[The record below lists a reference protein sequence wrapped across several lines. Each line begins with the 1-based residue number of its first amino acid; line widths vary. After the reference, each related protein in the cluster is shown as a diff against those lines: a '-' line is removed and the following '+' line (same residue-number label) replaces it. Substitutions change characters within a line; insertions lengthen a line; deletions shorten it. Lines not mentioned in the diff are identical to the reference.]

1 MGDVTRSLR
10 LDRALI
16 ALALTLG
23 AVVGAPAV
31 HAQTI
36 WDDSA
41 FALYQ
46 KGVEALNKKD
56 FETADRL
63 AGEAIEQYPSHVL
76 AYYLRGQSAIAQ
88 SKWDAAAA
96 ALTKVTELYPK
107 SFAGQ
112 RDLGLVY
119 QQMDKI
125 DDASRAFKAALALR
139 PDQDDV
145 AIRLA
150 FMLVKAD
157 QDDRAE
163 PVLQG
168 LADKDSKVPEVWI
181 ALGRIAYERGE
192 YPTTEKNFMRALALR
207 DDGRTWFNLG
217 VIRFK
222 QNNTKGAVEA
232 FERAAKHADTK
243 DQATREIDKLK
254 TARDAGPSK
263 EMQRPG
269 STSVQPTS
277 PPRY

>member
-1 MGDVTRSLR
+1 MMRRGI
-10 LDRALI
+10 ALI
-16 ALALTLG
+16 IAAHSIVG
-23 AVVGAPAV
+23 VGAAS
-31 HAQTI
+31 AQTI
-36 WDDSA
+36 WDDPA

-63 AGEAIEQYPSHVL
+63 AGEAIQQYGTHVL
-76 AYYLRGQSAIAQ
+76 AYYLRAQAAIAQ
-88 SKWDAAAA
+88 SKWEAAAA
-96 ALTKVTELYPK
+96 ALKKVNELYPT

-119 QQMDKI
+119 QQMGRI
-125 DDASRAFKAALALR
+125 DDATRAYKAALALR
-139 PDQDDV
+139 PDQEDLSV
-145 AIRLA
+145 RLA
-150 FMLVKAD
+150 FMLVKEN

-163 PVLQG
+163 PILQQ
-168 LADKDSKVPEVWI
+168 LADKDSKIPEVWL

-192 YPTTEKNFMRALALR
+192 YATTEKAFTRALTLR

-222 QNNTKGAVEA
+222 QNNTKGALEA
-232 FERAAKHADTK
+232 FERAAKHAETK
-243 DQATREIDKLK
+243 EQAAREIDKLR
-254 TARDAGPSK
+254 TAAKGDAGPAR
-263 EMQRPG
+263 EMQKPG

>member
-1 MGDVTRSLR
+1 MMRCGI
-10 LDRALI
+10 ALI
-16 ALALTLG
+16 IAAHAIVG
-23 AVVGAPAV
+23 VGAAS
-31 HAQTI
+31 AQTI
-36 WDDSA
+36 WDDPA

-63 AGEAIEQYPSHVL
+63 AGEAIQQYGTHVL
-76 AYYLRGQSAIAQ
+76 AYYLRAQAAIAQ
-88 SKWDAAAA
+88 SKWEAAAA
-96 ALTKVTELYPK
+96 ALTKVNELYPT

-119 QQMDKI
+119 QQMGRI
-125 DDASRAFKAALALR
+125 DDATRAYKAALALR
-139 PDQDDV
+139 PDQEDLSV
-145 AIRLA
+145 RLA
-150 FMLVKAD
+150 FMLVKEN

-163 PVLQG
+163 PILQQ
-168 LADKDSKVPEVWI
+168 LADKDSKIPEVWL

-192 YPTTEKNFMRALALR
+192 YATTEKAFVRALTLR

-222 QNNTKGAVEA
+222 QNNTKGALEA
-232 FERAAKHADTK
+232 FERAAKHAETK
-243 DQATREIDKLK
+243 EQAAREIDKLR
-254 TARDAGPSK
+254 TAAKGDAGPAR
-263 EMQRPG
+263 EMQKPG